1 MKEQNGS
8 SRASVFGIDIGK
20 NVFHVVGVDV
30 GGQPVQKARFRRESL
45 LQFFERTA
53 PALIGME
60 SCPGSQWLGPDHSSP
75 VRQTLCE
82 EQQERHH

>member
-30 GGQPVQKARFRRESL
+30 GGQPVQKARFEGRACFSSSSALRR
-45 LQFFERTA
+45 
-53 PALIGME
+53 P
-60 SCPGSQWLGPDHSSP
+60 
-75 VRQTLCE
+75 
-82 EQQERHH
+82 